1 MIKVF
6 DNFIPERYVDE
17 IDNLL
22 FNKWN
27 WGFVGDVTVRKD
39 HLEDASD
46 DYIPRPAVSKALIK
60 NCETIINIDFIY
72 PMILIAAEKAG
83 VNFDQIAQSRAF
95 MQFPII
101 TDGTLDPAH
110 VDLHIPHTV
119 VLYYIND
126 SDAQTIIYNKK
137 DDGYG
142 DDYIYDTESLEV
154 LEKVT
159 PKKGRVV
166 VFDGR
171 YYHTAEQP
179 TKGMRCILNTNLIL
193 N

>member
-6 DNFIPERYVDE
+6 DNFIPDQYVDE
-17 IDNLL
+17 INNLL
-22 FNKWN
+22 FNKWS
-27 WGFVGDVTVRKD
+27 WGFVGDVTVRHD
-39 HLEDASD
+39 HLENADA
-46 DYIPRPAVSKALIK
+46 DYKPRPAISKALIK
-60 NCETIINIDFIY
+60 NDHVVINMDFLY
-72 PMILIAAEKAG
+72 PMIWSAADKAG
-83 VNFDQIAQSRAF
+83 VNFNKIAQSRAF

-101 TDGTLDPAH
+101 TNDRLDPAH

-119 VLYYIND
+119 VLYYVND
-126 SDAQTIIYNKK
+126 SDAQTIIYDKK

-142 DDYIYDTESLEV
+142 EDYIYDVENLSV

-166 VFDGR
+166 VFDGS

-179 TKGMRCILNTNLIL
+179 KNGMRCILNTNLIL
-193 N
+193 